1 MSKLIIKKI
10 SDFFCNFVR
19 KTKAFCKSMSTL
31 ITPDK
36 IAAGAALL
44 SVAAAVAT
52 IWSSSFSKDQALSAR
67 LSAKAALDT
76 LQRSDE
82 NLVILTDVDRDA
94 PVTLSGTILGNYLAF
109 SIKFSAHAVII
120 NTGGSP
126 AIVMD
131 SIVETDSTASQ
142 IESRVDIFDASD
154 RAPLSKLSVIQPN
167 DPLRLILHGSLSS
180 SSRRSPRVTKDLL
193 GLFTQTEVQSGHLDR
208 QFSSFA
214 ALSGEIHK
222 RYGEG
227 VAHEFDSFL
236 YGPAYKPGSISS
248 TPWSKKGEV
257 GFSRIILKLSTASHR
272 LYRSA
277 PGLLVVGP
285 DPSYSIQ

>member
-1 MSKLIIKKI
+1 MKKI

-19 KTKAFCKSMSTL
+19 KTKATFKSMLTL
-31 ITPDK
+31 KTSDK
-36 IAAGAALL
+36 IAAVAAVI
-44 SVAAAVAT
+44 SVAAAAAT
-52 IWSSSFSKDQALSAR
+52 VWSSYFSKDQALSAR

-94 PVTLSGTILGNYLAF
+94 PVTLSGMIIGNYLAF

-142 IESRVDIFDASD
+142 LESRVDIFDASD
-154 RAPLSKLSVIQPN
+154 GAPWSKLAVIQPN
-167 DPLRLILHGSLSS
+167 DPLRLILRGSLSS
-180 SSRRSPRVTKDLL
+180 SSRRSPSVTKDLL
-193 GLFTQTEVQSGHLDR
+193 GLFTQTEVQSGRLDR

-214 ALSGEIHK
+214 ALREEIQK

-227 VAHEFDSFL
+227 VGREFDSFL
-236 YGPAYKPGSISS
+236 YGPAYKSGPISS
-248 TPWSKKGEV
+248 TPWSEKGEV

-272 LYRSA
+272 VYRSS